1 MFRRILFSS
10 LGRCTA
16 YINEKAYQIEASP
29 LQTPDTITNIKIDTI
44 TNFKIDTITNVKID
58 TITNVKIYTITNIKI
73 DTITNIKI
81 NTITNI
87 KIIFPINGILK

>member
-16 YINEKAYQIEASP
+16 YIKEKVYQIEASP
-29 LQTPDTITNIKIDTI
+29 LQTPDNITSIKID
-44 TNFKIDTITNVKID
+44 
-58 TITNVKIYTITNIKI
+58 TITNIKI

-81 NTITNI
+81 DTITNI
-87 KIIFPINGILK
+87 TNKIPEIACFLLDNSPASEI